1 MASIAGRARGG
12 LRWNI
17 ALVVMAVVMVVNMFF
32 AFMYAP
38 TEAIS
43 GHVQRIM
50 YIHVPMA
57 WLAFLA
63 FFVVF
68 CGSIMYLWKRE
79 DKWDDLA
86 SSAAELGIIFTTLVL
101 ITGPIWAKPTWGVW
115 WTWDPRLTS
124 TLVLWLIYVGYLML
138 RAYSANRSQGMR
150 FSAVLGIVGF
160 IDVPIVYFCG
170 GLVAH
175 AASTA
180 GFGWAVV
187 GIRPAPG
194 HAAGAAGVG
203 NRIYPAVRLSA
214 EAEDVAEEGG
224 SGCTGDERRSR
235 NSQRRTEIT

>member
-1 MASIAGRARGG
+1 MASIAGNARRG

-17 ALVVMAVVMVVNMFF
+17 ALAVMAAVMVVNMFF
-32 AFMYAP
+32 AFMFAP

-63 FFVVF
+63 FFIVF

-79 DKWDDLA
+79 EKWDDLA

-160 IDVPIVYFCG
+160 IDVPIVYFAVDWWRTQHQRLVLG
-170 GLVAH
+170 GPSLESDLHPDMRLALLVSVIAF
-175 AASTA
+175 TLLF
-180 GFGWAVV
+180 GFLLRQRMSMKRVERGVREMKEDAE
-187 GIRPAPG
+187 IR
-194 HAAGAAGVG
+194 
-203 NRIYPAVRLSA
+203 R
-214 EAEDVAEEGG
+214 EG
-224 SGCTGDERRSR
+224 
-235 NSQRRTEIT
+235 QR

>member
-1 MASIAGRARGG
+1 MVAMTGRGQRGLG
-12 LRWNI
+12 WNI
-17 ALVVMAVVMVVNMFF
+17 ALALMGAVMVANMFF
-32 AFMYAP
+32 IFMFAP

-68 CGSIMYLWKRE
+68 CGSVMYLWKRQE
-79 DKWDDLA
+79 KWDDLA

-115 WTWDPRLTS
+115 WTWDARLTS

-138 RAYSANRSQGMR
+138 RAYSANRSQGAR

-160 IDVPIVYFCG
+160 IDVPIVYFAVDWWRTQHQRLVLG
-170 GLVAH
+170 GMSLEGDLHTDMRLALLV
-175 AASTA
+175 S
-180 GFGWAVV
+180 VV
-187 GIRPAPG
+187 AFTLLFVFLLRQRVSLKRVER
-194 HAAGAAGVG
+194 GV
-203 NRIYPAVRLSA
+203 REMKEDA
-214 EAEDVAEEGG
+214 EF
-224 SGCTGDERRSR
+224 
-235 NSQRRTEIT
+235 RTDG

>member
-1 MASIAGRARGG
+1 MASIAGVGRRG
-12 LRWNI
+12 LRWNL
-17 ALVVMAVVMVVNMFF
+17 ALALMAAVMVANMYFI
-32 AFMYAP
+32 FMFAP

-68 CGSIMYLWKRE
+68 CGSVMYLWKRQE
-79 DKWDDLA
+79 KWDDLA

-101 ITGPIWAKPTWGVW
+101 ITGPIWAKPVWGVW

-138 RAYSANRSQGMR
+138 RAYSANRSQGAR

-160 IDVPIVYFCG
+160 IDVPIVYFAVDWWRTQHQRLVIG
-170 GLVAH
+170 G
-175 AASTA
+175 ASLEGDLHPDMAIALLISVIAFTLLFVFLLRQRISLKRVER
-180 GFGWAVV
+180 GLRE
-187 GIRPAPG
+187 IRED
-194 HAAGAAGVG
+194 
-203 NRIYPAVRLSA
+203 A
-214 EAEDVAEEGG
+214 EIRAEG
-224 SGCTGDERRSR
+224 
-235 NSQRRTEIT
+235 